1 MINNLIAAAALLIST
16 QSMASVA
23 DLPLFFQAFEGRW
36 SVQGQVHQLAFN
48 GSSTDNTYRGDLNV
62 VHEGDGIT
70 WDSQSD
76 ITDDA
81 SGTFTSNFVNF
92 SLHGENLFVST
103 NGSLE
108 PVNVTESTARSLT
121 YKVRRADFASGR
133 VYDFTFQM
141 SLDSL
146 AAEFSGH
153 NTIELN
159 GVVVLDEQ
167 YRARHW

>member
-1 MINNLIAAAALLIST
+1 
-16 QSMASVA
+16 
-23 DLPLFFQAFEGRW
+23 
-36 SVQGQVHQLAFN
+36 
-48 GSSTDNTYRGDLNV
+48 
-62 VHEGDGIT
+62 
-70 WDSQSD
+70 
-76 ITDDA
+76 
-81 SGTFTSNFVNF
+81 VNF